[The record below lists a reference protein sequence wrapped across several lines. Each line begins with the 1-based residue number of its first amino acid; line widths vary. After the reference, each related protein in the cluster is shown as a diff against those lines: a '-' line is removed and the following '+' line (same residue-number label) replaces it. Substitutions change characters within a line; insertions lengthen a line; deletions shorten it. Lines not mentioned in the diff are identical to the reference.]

1 MPLGFAGAPLV
12 RKLRLA
18 AGLTLFTYVLLHL
31 TNHSLGLV
39 SYQAMEAG
47 LGWALVLWRSLPGT
61 VALYGAFVTHL
72 SLGLWALYRRRTL
85 RMPAWEALQLLFG
98 LAIPTVL
105 LSHMAGTRITD
116 ELLGTTPS
124 YARPLLFFWVS
135 DPLAGLRQVG
145 LLLIAWIHGC
155 MGIHFWLR
163 FRPWYPKVAQPLFA
177 IALLVLVLALL
188 GFAAGAREAAA
199 LARATPGFAQGL
211 MRTPR
216 PITPAERAEPARIHR
231 AMLATYGASLL
242 GVLAAR
248 AAREALR
255 RRRGTIR
262 VSYPE
267 RRQVAVPRGWT
278 VLEASRFARIPH
290 ASVCGGRGRCSTC
303 RIRVMGDH
311 RRLPPPSADEV
322 RVLERVGAPPNVRLA
337 CQLRPARDIDVVPL
351 LPATVAP
358 HAALQ
363 VGARHGRE
371 REIAVLFAD
380 LRGFTRLAEHKLPYD
395 VVFLLNR
402 YFEAVGSAIADAG
415 GLVNQFTGD
424 GVMALFG
431 VEKGGDA
438 GCRQA
443 LLAAGAMVERVLE
456 LSEALGE
463 ELSAPLRIGVG
474 VHVGT
479 TVVGGMGYGR
489 AFYLTAVGDTVH
501 VAARLEALTK
511 EYGCELVIS
520 EDVAVRARAD
530 VAGLPHHEL
539 TLRNRQT
546 PLTIVVVPSARALAD
561 RLVGAAGDTVG
572 AGS

>member
-1 MPLGFAGAPLV
+1 MLLGFAGAPLV
-12 RKLRLA
+12 RKVRLA
-18 AGLTLFTYVLLHL
+18 AGLILFTYVFLHL

-39 SYQAMEAG
+39 SYRAMETG

-61 VALYGAFVTHL
+61 AVLYGAFLTHL
-72 SLGLWALYRRRTL
+72 ALGLWALYRRRTL
-85 RMPAWEALQLLFG
+85 RRPAWEALQLVFG
-98 LAIPTVL
+98 LSIPTVL
-105 LSHMAGTRITD
+105 LSHVTGTRITD

-124 YARPLLFFWVS
+124 YARVLLFFWVF

-163 FRPWYPKVAQPLFA
+163 FRLWYTRVAQALFA
-177 IALLVLVLALL
+177 IALLVPVLALL

-216 PITPAERAEPARIHR
+216 PVTPAERAEPARIHR
-231 AMLATYGASLL
+231 AMLATYGVALL
-242 GVLAAR
+242 GVLGAR
-248 AAREALR
+248 AVRAGIR
-255 RRRGTIR
+255 RRAGTLR
-262 VSYPE
+262 VSYPD
-267 RRQVAVPRGWT
+267 RRDVSVPRGWT

-303 RIRVMGDH
+303 RIRVMGDVRH
-311 RRLPPPSADEV
+311 LPPPSADEI
-322 RVLERVGAPPNVRLA
+322 RVLERVGAPRNVRLA
-337 CQLRPARDIDVVPL
+337 CQLRPTRDIDVVPL
-351 LPATVAP
+351 LPASLAP
-358 HAALQ
+358 RDASLQ

-395 VVFLLNR
+395 VVFFLNR
-402 YFEAVGSAIADAG
+402 YFEAVGSTIADAG

-431 VEKGGDA
+431 VEKGGA
-438 GCRQA
+438 VGCRQA

-456 LSEALGE
+456 LSDAFGD
-463 ELSAPLRIGVG
+463 ELSTPLRLGIGI
-474 VHVGT
+474 HVGT

-530 VAGLPHHEL
+530 VAGYPHHEL

-546 PLTIVVVPSARALAD
+546 PLTVLVVPSARALAD
-561 RLVGAAGDTVG
+561 RLAAGDTVG